1 MNILSVHPDYNQI
14 TFSNNSITY
23 NGETINLDD
32 IDIEK
37 MLQENPHF
45 IEDIPTLSIES
56 VYKIIKVHVTFMKQE
71 KKNEEKKEVINELA
85 EITPL
90 LKKIHFFTKKEND
103 GTVKKYV
110 HFTDKDGIDHVLFNL
125 SEDDILRIYQSLQE
139 TMGINMTEEDLFE
152 TLEAES
158 IRLQMESLYEA
169 EKRTDASE
177 EHLNNLRNIED
188 YNAKTLTFPTKALG
202 NEEHQIYLRNED
214 ILTIKQNAN
223 GETVQEKHEIVESKD
238 DDLND
243 EVAYNVDVTPL
254 ITFDEYADLIL
265 NREFVNDD
273 EMSKIRN
280 YESFLF
286 DVITY
291 KEYLT
296 EDLYNVYLR
305 YTALS
310 EQIYAIQNPNT
321 AIAETKKRYEDM
333 LDRSQNVTL
342 THVDEKVMK
351 LTRMNPDTNKA
362 AGFASALFYIG
373 ITIVLGILLA
383 LTLM

>member
-1 MNILSVHPDYNQI
+1 
-14 TFSNNSITY
+14 
-23 NGETINLDD
+23 
-32 IDIEK
+32 
-37 MLQENPHF
+37 
-45 IEDIPTLSIES
+45 
-56 VYKIIKVHVTFMKQE
+56 
-71 KKNEEKKEVINELA
+71 
-85 EITPL
+85 
-90 LKKIHFFTKKEND
+90 
-103 GTVKKYV
+103 
-110 HFTDKDGIDHVLFNL
+110 
-125 SEDDILRIYQSLQE
+125 
-139 TMGINMTEEDLFE
+139 
-152 TLEAES
+152 
-158 IRLQMESLYEA
+158 MESLYEA

-188 YNAKTLTFPTKALG
+188 YNAKTLTFPTKAFG
-202 NEEHQIYLRNED
+202 NEEHQVYLRNED

-333 LDRSQNVTL
+333 LGRSQNVTL

-351 LTRMNPDTNKA
+351 LTRMNPDINKA
-362 AGFASALFYIG
+362 AGFASAIFYIG
-373 ITIVLGILLA
+373 VTIILGILLA